1 MMIIEVPKGYTF
13 IKEGNIIAFEEKG
26 ILKMQR
32 RQGKFDE
39 VMYDITYKTKG
50 NNKCYYCGREIEPQ
64 RITLDHVYPR
74 SLGGPTI
81 PPNLVPACR
90 KCNSIKENMTPEQFR
105 AYRNLGT
112 DEQKKL
118 FRKEFFQIKF
128 FQEKWIHILPEEW
141 ISQTPISDL
150 LVLIDLHDTHTNK
163 YKRTKEYYLRCQQ
176 FPSPIVID
184 CHRFVLDGF
193 TEVLYAKNNRI
204 REIPTIILENVEVIF

>member
-1 MMIIEVPKGYTF
+1 
-13 IKEGNIIAFEEKG
+13 
-26 ILKMQR
+26 
-32 RQGKFDE
+32 
-39 VMYDITYKTKG
+39 
-50 NNKCYYCGREIEPQ
+50 
-64 RITLDHVYPR
+64 
-74 SLGGPTI
+74 
-81 PPNLVPACR
+81 
-90 KCNSIKENMTPEQFR
+90 MTPEQFR
-105 AYRNLGT
+105 AYRNLET

-141 ISQTPISDL
+141 ISKTPISDL
-150 LVLIDLHDTHTNK
+150 LVLIDLHDTQTNK

-176 FPSPIVID
+176 FPSPIIID